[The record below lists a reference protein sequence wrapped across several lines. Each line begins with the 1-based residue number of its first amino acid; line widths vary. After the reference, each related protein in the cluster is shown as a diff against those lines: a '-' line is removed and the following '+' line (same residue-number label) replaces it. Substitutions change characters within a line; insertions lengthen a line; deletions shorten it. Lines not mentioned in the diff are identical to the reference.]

1 MRGTIKK
8 RAQDFWSVILDVGR
22 DPATGKR
29 KQKWVT
35 VKGTKAKAQQ
45 QLRKLLAIV
54 DDGIPVDYSKG
65 AVREYL
71 TSWIGSVMCFRSG
84 IALDP
89 STVDMLRAHRGNQL
103 LDQVELCGAYQDQG
117 LVFPGPLG
125 GPVDPSVLSRNFAPL
140 LRHAVV
146 S

>member
-54 DDGIPVDYSKG
+54 DDGIPVDYSKV

-103 LDQVELCGAYQDQG
+103 LDQVEALRSLSG
-117 LVFPGPLG
+117 PGFGIPWPAGRTG
-125 GPVDPSVLSRNFAPL
+125 GPSVLSRNFAATLAP
-140 LRHAVV
+140 RCR
-146 S
+146 